1 MAPHGPPG
9 MTLYHLGMPEKP
21 PALSTLCIHGG
32 QHADPATGAV
42 MPPISL
48 ASTYMQT
55 SPGRHSGYAYGRGHN
70 PTRFALERCIAAL
83 EASPLSEQED
93 LTGGG
98 FAFASGL
105 AATAIAL
112 DLLDSGDHVVAM
124 DDLYGGTFR
133 LMTGVRERSQGL
145 KVTYVDM
152 SDPGRVANAVTGDTK
167 MIWVETPTN
176 PLLKLV
182 DLDAVAEIGRERGAI
197 TVCDN
202 TFATPIL
209 QRPLAHGF
217 DIAMH
222 SATKYLGG
230 HSDVI
235 AGILVTGRPDLAERL
250 RFLQNAVGS
259 ILGPFEAYMTLRG
272 IKTLAV
278 RMRQHCESAARIAE
292 WLSRHPKVDRVA
304 YPGLAGHPQ
313 HELAQR
319 QMRMS
324 CSPAGGGMITMWVTG
339 GLDEAR
345 RFLETVRVFTLAESL
360 GGVESLIEHAAIM
373 THASVPAET
382 RRKLGISDTLI
393 RVSVG
398 IEDTDDLIADLD
410 QALAAV

>member
-1 MAPHGPPG
+1 
-9 MTLYHLGMPEKP
+9 MPEKP

-32 QHADPATGAV
+32 QHADPVTGAV

-48 ASTYMQT
+48 ASTYLQD
-55 SPGRHSGYAYGRGHN
+55 SPGRHAGYVYGRGHN
-70 PTRFALERCIAAL
+70 PTRFALERCIAVL
-83 EASPLSEQED
+83 EESTLTEEED
-93 LTGGG
+93 LTRGG

-105 AATAIAL
+105 AATATAL
-112 DLLDSGDHVVAM
+112 DLLDAGDHVVAT

-133 LMTGVRERSQGL
+133 LMTRVRQRSQGL
-145 KVTYVDM
+145 KITYVDM
-152 SDPGRVANAVTGDTK
+152 TDPGRVAKAITAGTK

-176 PLLKLV
+176 PLLKLA
-182 DLDAVAEIGRERGAI
+182 DLDAIAEIGRQHSAI

-202 TFATPIL
+202 TFATPML

-217 DIAMH
+217 DITMH

-235 AGILVTGRPDLAERL
+235 AGILVTARHDLAERL
-250 RFLQNAVGS
+250 RFLQNSIGS

-292 WLSRHPKVDRVA
+292 WLVGHPKVDRVA
-304 YPGLAGHPQ
+304 YPGLSGHPQ

-324 CSPAGGGMITMWVTG
+324 CSPAAGGMITMWVAG
-339 GLDEAR
+339 GLEEAR
-345 RFLETVRVFTLAESL
+345 RFLEAVRVFTLAESL
-360 GGVESLIEHAAIM
+360 GGVESLIEHPAIM
-373 THASVPAET
+373 THASVPEET
-382 RRKLGISDTLI
+382 RRELGISDTLI
-393 RVSVG
+393 RLSVG